1 MDFEQAKKEMQK
13 LVTSE
18 RYEHCLGVMD
28 FAGELAEIYGI
39 DAEKAKFAG
48 LIHDC
53 AKSLPDEQ
61 MLELMDRFGGADE
74 TVMASRGLWH
84 GPAGAEYA
92 KEHFGI
98 DDEIYDAIFYHTI
111 GKENM
116 NRFTQ
121 IIYLAD
127 VIEPNRDAEFDWAK
141 TARDV
146 ARYDIDEAT
155 LIALN
160 NTITYV
166 IERNMVM
173 HTESIKFRNR
183 ILINRRK
190 EDGSK

>member
-1 MDFEQAKKEMQK
+1 MNFEQAKKEMQK
-13 LVTSE
+13 LVSPE
-18 RYEHCLGVMD
+18 RYTHCLGVME
-28 FAGELAEIYGI
+28 FAGELAEIYGL
-39 DAEKAKFAG
+39 DAEKLRFAG

-53 AKSLPDEQ
+53 AKSLSDEES
-61 MLELMDRFGGADE
+61 LELMSRFGGADA

-116 NRFTQ
+116 SLFTQ

-127 VIEPNRDAEFDWAK
+127 VIEPGRDAEFDWSK
-141 TARDV
+141 EARELS
-146 ARYDIDEAT
+146 RRDIDGAT
-155 LIALN
+155 LVALN
-160 NTITYV
+160 NTITHV

-173 HTESIKFRNR
+173 HTESIRLRNR
-183 ILINRRK
+183 ILLNRRK
-190 EDGSK
+190 

>member
-1 MDFEQAKKEMQK
+1 MNFVEAKIKMQE
-13 LVTSE
+13 LVTPE
-18 RYEHCLGVMD
+18 RYQHSLGVME
-28 FAGELAEIYGI
+28 FAGELAEVYGL
-39 DAEKAKFAG
+39 DVEKLRFAG

-53 AKSLPDEQ
+53 AKSLPDEEK
-61 MLELMDRFGGADE
+61 LRLMSRFGGADE
-74 TVMASRGLWH
+74 TVMASKGLWH

-116 NRFTQ
+116 SLFTQ

-127 VIEPNRDAEFDWAK
+127 VIEPNRDSEFSWAK
-141 TARDV
+141 DLRELARH
-146 ARYDIDEAT
+146 DIDEAT
-155 LIALN
+155 LVALN

-173 HTESIKFRNR
+173 HTESIKLRNR
-183 ILINRRK
+183 ILLNRRK
-190 EDGSK
+190 

>member
-1 MDFEQAKKEMQK
+1 MNFEHAKKEMQK
-13 LVTSE
+13 LVTPE
-18 RYEHCLGVMD
+18 RYMHSLGVME
-28 FAGELAEIYGI
+28 FAGELAEIYGQ
-39 DAEKAKFAG
+39 DAEKMRFAG

-53 AKSLPDEQ
+53 AKSLPDEEK
-61 MLELMDRFGGADE
+61 LELMSRFGGPDE
-74 TVMASRGLWH
+74 TVMASKGLWH

-116 NRFTQ
+116 SLFTQ

-141 TARDV
+141 DLRDLAR
-146 ARYDIDEAT
+146 RDIDEAT
-155 LIALN
+155 LVALN

-183 ILINRRK
+183 ILLNRRK
-190 EDGSK
+190 

>member
-1 MDFEQAKKEMQK
+1 MNFEQAKSKMQK
-13 LVTSE
+13 LVTPE
-18 RYEHCLGVMD
+18 RYTHCLGVME
-28 FAGELAEIYGI
+28 FAGELAEVYGL
-39 DAEKAKFAG
+39 DAEKLRFAG

-53 AKSLPDEQ
+53 AKSLPDEEC
-61 MLELMDRFGGADE
+61 LKLMARFGGADE

-116 NRFTQ
+116 SLFTQ

-127 VIEPNRDAEFDWAK
+127 VIEPNRDSEFDWAEELREL
-141 TARDV
+141 ALH
-146 ARYDIDEAT
+146 DIDGAT
-155 LIALN
+155 LAALN
-160 NTITYV
+160 NTITHV

-173 HTESIKFRNR
+173 HTESIKLRNR
-183 ILINRRK
+183 ILLNRRK
-190 EDGSK
+190 

>member
-1 MDFEQAKKEMQK
+1 MNFVEAKSKMQK
-13 LVTSE
+13 LVTPE
-18 RYEHCLGVMD
+18 RYVHCLGVME
-28 FAGELAEIYGI
+28 FAGELAEIYGL
-39 DAEKAKFAG
+39 DAEKLRFAG

-53 AKSLPDEQ
+53 AKSLSDAKC
-61 MLELMDRFGGADE
+61 LELMSRFGGADE

-98 DDEIYDAIFYHTI
+98 DEEIYDAIFYHTI

-116 NRFTQ
+116 SLFTQ

-141 TARDV
+141 DVRAIAR
-146 ARYDIDEAT
+146 RDIDEAT
-155 LIALN
+155 LVTLN
-160 NTITYV
+160 KTITFV
-166 IERNMVM
+166 IERNLIL

-183 ILINRRK
+183 ILLNRRK
-190 EDGSK
+190 

>member
-1 MDFEQAKKEMQK
+1 MNFVEAKSKMQK
-13 LVTSE
+13 LVTPE
-18 RYEHCLGVMD
+18 RYVHCLGVME
-28 FAGELAEIYGI
+28 FAGELAKVYGL
-39 DAEKAKFAG
+39 DVTKMRFAG

-53 AKSLPDEQ
+53 AKSLPDEE

-74 TVMASRGLWH
+74 TIMASKGLWH

-116 NRFTQ
+116 SLFTQ

-127 VIEPNRDAEFDWAK
+127 VIEPGRDTEFDWSK
-141 TARDV
+141 DLRDLARS
-146 ARYDIDEAT
+146 DIDGAT
-155 LIALN
+155 LVALN
-160 NTITYV
+160 NTIAHV

-173 HTESIKFRNR
+173 HTESIKLRNR
-183 ILINRRK
+183 ILLNRRK
-190 EDGSK
+190 